1 MDYNK
6 TENDDDLK
14 HHHSHHHHHKSH
26 TPDASE
32 IFKRNSFMSMKR
44 RKKMGKI
51 LYVVMIIT
59 AILVIGACILAT
71 ITPPR

>member
-6 TENDDDLK
+6 TENNDDLRY
-14 HHHSHHHHHKSH
+14 HHSHHHHHHKSH
-26 TPDASE
+26 APDASE

-44 RKKMGKI
+44 RKEMGKI

-71 ITPPR
+71 ISE

>member
-6 TENDDDLK
+6 TENNDDLRY
-14 HHHSHHHHHKSH
+14 HHSHHHHHKSH

-44 RKKMGKI
+44 RKEMGKI
-51 LYVVMIIT
+51 LYVVMI
-59 AILVIGACILAT
+59 LNSAT
-71 ITPPR
+71 L

>member
-6 TENDDDLK
+6 TENNDDLRY
-14 HHHSHHHHHKSH
+14 HHHHHKSH

-32 IFKRNSFMSMKR
+32 IFKRNSSMSMKR
-44 RKKMGKI
+44 RKEMGKI

-71 ITPPR
+71 ISE

>member
-6 TENDDDLK
+6 TENNDDLRY
-14 HHHSHHHHHKSH
+14 HHSHHHHHKSH

-44 RKKMGKI
+44 RKEMGKI
-51 LYVVMIIT
+51 LYVDMIIT

-71 ITPPR
+71 ISE

>member
-6 TENDDDLK
+6 TENNDDLRY
-14 HHHSHHHHHKSH
+14 HHSHHHHHHKSH
-26 TPDASE
+26 TSDASE

-44 RKKMGKI
+44 RKEMGKI

-71 ITPPR
+71 ISE

>member
-6 TENDDDLK
+6 TENNDDLRY
-14 HHHSHHHHHKSH
+14 HHSHHHKSH

-44 RKKMGKI
+44 RKEMGKI

-71 ITPPR
+71 ISE

>member
-6 TENDDDLK
+6 TENDGNMR
-14 HHHSHHHHHKSH
+14 HHHSHHHHHHNH

-32 IFKRNSFMSMKR
+32 LFKRNSFMSMKR

-59 AILVIGACILAT
+59 AILVIGLCILDT
-71 ITPPR
+71 ISE

>member
-6 TENDDDLK
+6 TENDDDLR

-44 RKKMGKI
+44 RKEMGKI
-51 LYVVMIIT
+51 RNYS
-59 AILVIGACILAT
+59 A
-71 ITPPR
+71 PPGHE